1 MAKAY
6 GAMGK
11 GKFASR
17 HTFII
22 DKKGVLRKAYTK
34 VTPKTHA
41 KDVLE
46 YVKET
51 LAK

>member
-1 MAKAY
+1 MARAY

-17 HTFII
+17 HSFII
-22 DKKGVLRKAYTK
+22 DKKGVLRKTYTK

-41 KDVLE
+41 KEVLDF
-46 YVKET
+46 VKEN
-51 LAK
+51 LDK